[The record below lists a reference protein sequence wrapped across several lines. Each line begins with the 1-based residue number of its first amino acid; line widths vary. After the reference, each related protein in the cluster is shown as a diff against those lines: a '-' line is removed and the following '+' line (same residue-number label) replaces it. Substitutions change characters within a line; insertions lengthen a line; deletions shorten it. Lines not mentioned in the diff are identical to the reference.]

1 MHEATTYM
9 GAMQRW
15 PLFHT
20 YLPPVL
26 IPIPYLFPPPSNL
39 CYFFYFYIYL
49 HTQPLKTISF
59 KEEEQSDAMVS
70 NTTLAPRDSTGGG
83 RHASRRAILVGPQ
96 GQNLPVSDLRGHHRV
111 EPLPRRQHPAPPAC
125 HPQSSTQK

>member
-1 MHEATTYM
+1 MKLPHTWEPCKGGLYFI
-9 GAMQRW
+9 
-15 PLFHT
+15 PIFLPCSYPFHT
-20 YLPPVL
+20 Y
-26 IPIPYLFPPPSNL
+26 FPHHPTFVI
-39 CYFFYFYIYL
+39 FFVYIYL
-49 HTQPLKTISF
+49 HTQPLKTSSF

-70 NTTLAPRDSTGGG
+70 NTTRAPRDSTGSG

-96 GQNLPVSDLRGHHRV
+96 EQNLPVSDLRGHHRV

>member
-1 MHEATTYM
+1 M

-26 IPIPYLFPPPSNL
+26 IPVPYLFSPPSNL
-39 CYFFYFYIYL
+39 CYFFVYIYL
-49 HTQPLKTISF
+49 HTQPLKTSSF

-70 NTTLAPRDSTGGG
+70 NTTRAPRDSTGSG

-96 GQNLPVSDLRGHHRV
+96 EQNLPVSDLRGHHRI
-111 EPLPRRQHPAPPAC
+111 EPLPHRQRPAPPAC